1 MGRSPRSRDLKSCGG
16 NTEWRETDQHDK
28 QRQFG
33 EGHEKETEAR
43 RDNRR
48 GATAMRQHH
57 SEPSRDQQ
65 SGRGRGNPAE
75 DMLKNRILSVLYT
88 QHADNE
94 ADWPRDQKKS

>member
-1 MGRSPRSRDLKSCGG
+1 MIRWILFCLLCGASFG
-16 NTEWRETDQHDK
+16 GE

-33 EGHEKETEAR
+33 EGHEKETEAGK
-43 RDNRR
+43 DNGC

-75 DMLKNRILSVLYT
+75 DMLKNRILSVL
-88 QHADNE
+88 
-94 ADWPRDQKKS
+94 